1 MPRTLAPRAGLW
13 NSQQGFGSGGGMVTV
28 DFRAIRKAVGIP
40 EGLFSLGWPLY
51 VLVTRL
57 IRLID

>member
-1 MPRTLAPRAGLW
+1 
-13 NSQQGFGSGGGMVTV
+13 MVSV
-28 DFRAIRKAVGIP
+28 DFRAIWKAAGIS

-51 VLVTRL
+51 VPVTRL

>member
-1 MPRTLAPRAGLW
+1 
-13 NSQQGFGSGGGMVTV
+13 MVTV
-28 DFRAIRKAVGIP
+28 DFRAIKKAVGIP